1 MPPVLV
7 GRMSSGAKTIFNI
20 SYQITL
26 VKGQDGVC
34 CRIFLGM
41 ELRRNLT
48 DGAFADPVV
57 VPKQRGLDITH
68 CHQSGSDEE
77 GMFLYR
83 ELEFKDAPGS
93 VGSCRCGCTRANEG
107 GGQGRPLSS

>member
-1 MPPVLV
+1 LNYFFDAKNHVYV
-7 GRMSSGAKTIFNI
+7 MSPAIRAQAT
-20 SYQITL
+20 SYRPHFSPSFW
-26 VKGQDGVC
+26 VA
-34 CRIFLGM
+34 GM

-48 DGAFADPVV
+48 DGACADPVV
-57 VPKQRGLDITH
+57 FPKQRGLDITH
-68 CHQSGSDEE
+68 CHQSGRDEE

-107 GGQGRPLSS
+107 GRQGRPLSS